1 MGFGKMRCLLQIVGV
16 EQSRK
21 FIQVGVSLYF
31 HQELCRVVA
40 CADFFQFG

>member
-1 MGFGKMRCLLQIVGV
+1 MGFGKMRCRFKLSGV

-40 CADFFQFG
+40 RADFFQFG